1 MKILHLDENHP
12 LLIQQLDRAG
22 FENIQAYTESKSEI
36 ESVLK
41 HYDGLVVRSRFPIDA
56 SFLAKGTN
64 LKFIARVGAGVE
76 NIDQEAAKKL
86 DIELFAAPMGNANAV
101 GEHALSMLLGLMNKL
116 RLAHQSIQAGE
127 WLRETHRGEELEG
140 QTVGIIGYG
149 NMGKSFAKKL
159 LGFDVKEVIYYDIES
174 KKPDAFARQVSLEE
188 LQEKATVLSLHTPQT
203 PLTIGMID
211 AAFLTKMQQPFW
223 LINTARGSAI
233 KTVDLVQALK
243 NGKVKGAALDVL
255 EYEKSSFENLF
266 ATEISDDFSYLLAA
280 NNVLLT
286 PHVAGWSIESHRK
299 LAEIIVQQIV
309 KNFGSR

>member
-101 GEHALSMLLGLMNKL
+101 GEHALGMLLGLMNKL

-159 LGFDVKEVIYYDIES
+159 LGFDVKEVIYYDIEP

-188 LQEKATVLSLHTPQT
+188 LQEKVTVLSLHTPQT

-309 KNFGSR
+309 KNFRSR

>member
-36 ESVLK
+36 EGVLK

-101 GEHALSMLLGLMNKL
+101 GEHALGMLLGLMNKL

-159 LGFDVKEVIYYDIES
+159 LGFDVKEVIYYDIEP

-188 LQEKATVLSLHTPQT
+188 LQEKVTVLSLHTPQT
-203 PLTIGMID
+203 HLTIGMID

-266 ATEISDDFSYLLAA
+266 ATEIADDFSYLLAA
-280 NNVLLT
+280 NNVLLS

-299 LAEIIVQQIV
+299 LAEIIVHEIIL
-309 KNFGSR
+309 NFKQL